1 MRHLLIIFFPLLHFR
16 IKKYLPLFFPIFIST
31 IFIIGCSG
39 KAHLVFSPKEY
50 KYQTGKGKVVAIT
63 VLDNR
68 FNKEFCRNK
77 HPACISLDRSPV
89 THISEAIERGLSSL
103 GFSVNQRSD
112 TIMQIGINNFY
123 ISCFMV
129 THCAALFLSCLTCFY
144 ITQFI

>member
-1 MRHLLIIFFPLLHFR
+1 MGKNYINLT
-16 IKKYLPLFFPIFIST
+16 KST
-31 IFIIGCSG
+31 ILNLVLLYFSILLVGCSG
-39 KAHLVFSPKEY
+39 KAHLAFSPRQVN
-50 KYQTGKGKVVAIT
+50 YQTGKGKGVAVT
-63 VLDNR
+63 VQDNR
-68 FNKEFCRNK
+68 FNKEFCRTSP
-77 HPACISLDRSPV
+77 PAANISLDRSPV

-129 THCAALFLSCLTCFY
+129 THCAALFLSCLSCFY